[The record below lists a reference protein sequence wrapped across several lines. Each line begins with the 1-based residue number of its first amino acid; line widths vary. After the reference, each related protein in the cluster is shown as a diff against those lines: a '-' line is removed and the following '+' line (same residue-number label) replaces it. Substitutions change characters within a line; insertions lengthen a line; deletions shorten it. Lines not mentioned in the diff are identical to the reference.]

1 MKLCN
6 CTIFSFGAMLVPV
19 IMEWRVLGLRMD
31 ETYYYNINY
40 YNIILISDLRNCL
53 PSSNDRIKLQ
63 VYRSFT
69 CKRAWV

>member
-1 MKLCN
+1 
-6 CTIFSFGAMLVPV
+6 MLVPV

-69 CKRAWV
+69 CKRA